1 MQRTEL
7 MLRGRFVPLS
17 VGFLESVESLVQ
29 LLVIIVRVDDGEN
42 GEGYCYDSYGD
53 CDYIG
58 GAHCGI
64 V

>member
-7 MLRGRFVPLS
+7 SLRGRVVPLS

-29 LLVIIVRVDDGEN
+29 LLVIFVRVDDDEN
-42 GEGYCYDSYGD
+42 GEGYCCGSYGE
-53 CDYIG
+53 CDYAG

-64 V
+64 D